1 MPPVRETFHFSILPT
16 ASAWRWQ
23 ALDSAGA
30 VVEAGVS
37 PSRQLAAAC
46 VIRAL
51 ARPAGPWRTTSA
63 GAA

>member
-1 MPPVRETFHFSILPT
+1 MPM

-51 ARPAGPWRTTSA
+51 ARDDGRRQAWRTTSA